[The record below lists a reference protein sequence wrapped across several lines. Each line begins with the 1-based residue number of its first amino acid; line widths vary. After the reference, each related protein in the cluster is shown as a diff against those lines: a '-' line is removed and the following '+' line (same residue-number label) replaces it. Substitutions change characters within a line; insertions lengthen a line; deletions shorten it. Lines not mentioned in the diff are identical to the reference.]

1 MRRMITS
8 KTYTIETRLN
18 QRDNAGLIEY
28 VKEYHLLY
36 GKMLR
41 FTWHRYNNGGRFS
54 VKKSAFNTILQN
66 RFHVNK
72 RLANSVISEVEGL
85 YKALYQLK
93 WYEFNQLGGKIK
105 KLYKKRKTLC
115 EKVAVLKEKSRN
127 NQLSPSALTYY
138 HQQKEKIFYTNQKL
152 NKLKQKQSN
161 LLKEIQSKDLHL
173 CFGSKKL
180 FRAQYHLAEN
190 KLTSHAIWLDRFR
203 KQRDNRSLYIGSKDE
218 HRCNQI
224 VQLTPMVHAGKENRF
239 VIQLRKNTKKR
250 EYVYGT
256 CIFAYLSGLLAKT
269 IVKQDHGIS
278 YRIVFRGNAC
288 YLQAM
293 VTLDR
298 DTDDCKTR
306 KTYGTIG
313 LDYNDGFIEVAKP
326 MTREISSD

>member
-18 QRDNAGLIEY
+18 QRDNVGLIEY
-28 VKEYHLLY
+28 VIEYHILY

-93 WYEFNQLGGKIK
+93 WYEFNQLSRKIK

-115 EKVAVLKEKSRN
+115 EKVAALKEKSRN

-152 NKLKQKQSN
+152 NKLKQK
-161 LLKEIQSKDLHL
+161 
-173 CFGSKKL
+173 
-180 FRAQYHLAEN
+180 
-190 KLTSHAIWLDRFR
+190 
-203 KQRDNRSLYIGSKDE
+203 
-218 HRCNQI
+218 
-224 VQLTPMVHAGKENRF
+224 
-239 VIQLRKNTKKR
+239 
-250 EYVYGT
+250 
-256 CIFAYLSGLLAKT
+256 
-269 IVKQDHGIS
+269 
-278 YRIVFRGNAC
+278 
-288 YLQAM
+288 
-293 VTLDR
+293 
-298 DTDDCKTR
+298 
-306 KTYGTIG
+306 
-313 LDYNDGFIEVAKP
+313 
-326 MTREISSD
+326 